1 MSRIANT
8 VQSIGHLHG
17 RYLSPPTTIINSRRC
32 RRLFTTAHLRRCR
45 CVPLF
50 ISGGEE
56 RGRSRLYSIGSWFS
70 PPAQENRE
78 MTATHLGSCLAPYGF
93 LAKSARN
100 LCETAH
106 CTCCP
111 WCDTIYGNRG
121 GRRREHRSGGEQYGH
136 PAEEPCLRNRNGRRC
151 DGCSCLA
158 SSQPRPLSA
167 RDYLLSGGKHRE
179 ADRDRSYRSNLDS
192 SVNPPRQLCLSKS
205 QAISIRLLS

>member
-50 ISGGEE
+50 ISGGEK

-70 PPAQENRE
+70 PPAEENRE

-93 LAKSARN
+93 LARSARN

-106 CTCCP
+106 CACCP
-111 WCDTIYGNRG
+111 WCDTTCRNPG
-121 GRRREHRSGGEQYGH
+121 GPAPRTQIQAGRNMA
-136 PAEEPCLRNRNGRRC
+136 PAEERCLRTHDCRRC
-151 DGCSCLA
+151 DCCSCLA
-158 SSQPRPLSA
+158 SS
-167 RDYLLSGGKHRE
+167 
-179 ADRDRSYRSNLDS
+179 
-192 SVNPPRQLCLSKS
+192 
-205 QAISIRLLS
+205 